1 MLLENNTDLDL
12 KFFNTMGI
20 SKNFSS
26 DIIDLRLN
34 FQVKLNVI
42 DTDGSIDQSIKLAVV
57 AFIEAANAS
66 LDQRFS
72 TSNLITMLESTI
84 TAISYIQLYS
94 INNSN
99 IQNVE
104 AVTNPDLNTVSY
116 VPEFLTVKKLSGT
129 DNFGNSYLYDITITY
144 L

>member
-1 MLLENNTDLDL
+1 
-12 KFFNTMGI
+12 
-20 SKNFSS
+20 
-26 DIIDLRLN
+26 
-34 FQVKLNVI
+34 
-42 DTDGSIDQSIKLAVV
+42 
-57 AFIEAANAS
+57 
-66 LDQRFS
+66 
-72 TSNLITMLESTI
+72 MLESTI